1 MTSISVYNWKHDG
14 KVDGRSQE
22 AGCGGGGAGG
32 GGGCADSFSRSVSRY
47 ALRFTA
53 ALLSVLAITDQMVRD
68 TNANKLLNISSR
80 LNFNTYYAKQLEKFC
95 SDDKML
101 DGDKKAAS

>member
-1 MTSISVYNWKHDG
+1 MTRRKRIISA
-14 KVDGRSQE
+14 E
-22 AGCGGGGAGG
+22 AGCGAGAGGGVGGGAGAGAG
-32 GGGCADSFSRSVSRY
+32 GAGCADSFSRSVARY

-80 LNFNTYYAKQLEKFC
+80 LNFNTYYAKQLEKFW

-101 DGDKKAAS
+101 DGDKAAS